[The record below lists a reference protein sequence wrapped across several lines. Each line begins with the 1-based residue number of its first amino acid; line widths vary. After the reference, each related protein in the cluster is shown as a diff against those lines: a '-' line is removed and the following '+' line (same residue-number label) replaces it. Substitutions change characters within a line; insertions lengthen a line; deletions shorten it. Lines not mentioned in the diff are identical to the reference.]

1 MDLLQIILNLTDS
14 TIRTYIIYF
23 DVPCTFFKKLIYGYK
38 HINYHDIDYTQ
49 IKSKMNYMKNFTL
62 YIIINEL
69 KIQPN
74 FFNTMFN
81 NSLSQYRFN
90 ILQVINYTKNNTI
103 KKIPNQNIWSI
114 IMLRPPTTE
123 IRKEKRKIFNNVIK

>member
-1 MDLLQIILNLTDS
+1 
-14 TIRTYIIYF
+14 
-23 DVPCTFFKKLIYGYK
+23 
-38 HINYHDIDYTQ
+38 
-49 IKSKMNYMKNFTL
+49 MNYMKNFTL

-114 IMLRPPTTE
+114 IILYYIYDTTNNRKKK
-123 IRKEKRKIFNNVIK
+123 RKEKNI